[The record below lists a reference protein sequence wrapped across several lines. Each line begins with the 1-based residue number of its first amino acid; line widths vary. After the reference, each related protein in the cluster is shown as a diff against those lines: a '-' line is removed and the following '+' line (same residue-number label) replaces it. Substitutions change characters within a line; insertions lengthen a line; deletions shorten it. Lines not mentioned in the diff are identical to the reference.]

1 MDRGCAF
8 ASAIRKEG
16 PLVSLLWRLRRATTM
31 ETGLFEMQ
39 ADEVREFRQVCQ
51 IHPDSRNI
59 FYAMFARAGA
69 VDADPDRASHGLT
82 TATEAVPSSEPEPVD
97 RAAELA
103 RCFLRLRKSAKTD
116 LVIAF
121 AIDIVFSARKTARNR
136 SASANFGYREAT
148 VIPRE
153 AAGWPITRSPESASS
168 IAAASRAAREP

>member
-51 IHPDSRNI
+51 IRPELAKHILRDVRPGWRRMPTPIEPRTASQLQLKLCPAPSRNPSI
-59 FYAMFARAGA
+59 G
-69 VDADPDRASHGLT
+69 P
-82 TATEAVPSSEPEPVD
+82 PSS
-97 RAAELA
+97 

-153 AAGWPITRSPESASS
+153 AAGWPITRYS
-168 IAAASRAAREP
+168 